1 MKKNVLFFSMLC
13 ALLCISCQDD
23 ALEDIIAQNET
34 NQMVETRSGNSWD
47 TCIQGTLR
55 SGKPVKFPWSDSS
68 TTAIPDDVRTNIA
81 EKDGWRILYTSIEFD
96 GCDVNVTETDAGT
109 NYLLLYNIYTGIL
122 KGFVYEERSVN
133 PNNHAYW
140 VLSTDRKTTLFNF
153 STKFAKPM
161 DSPDSPQEVVLSMV
175 SKNGLTKGF
184 ETGWNC
190 FMTEL
195 AYDPNSINEKLSI
208 FGYSLNKA
216 SITFKGAYQSTSSG
230 TIVTAAQGQSST
242 INGIATSIG
251 QSAKNWIKEKATG
264 DNPIIEIGSAALQ
277 TITEKGISG
286 IISTGLYKIFG
297 SLLGTKRTNYDLSF
311 TTDGSITIEGES
323 TTPSSGLITPI
334 SGIPLNGLNHS
345 LGVWNLATAPVSTLD
360 AYAPLQR
367 CQNGPQRI
375 EYYYKVKHTPFANI
389 QINPILQEQYDRHP
403 SINLI
408 QYIDGSEDEVGY
420 TIPKGA
426 NEIAFREINYSNV
439 MYDDGTT
446 RIAPSDNS
454 YNILIANV
462 LPDRTVDASTPGGRS
477 VPAIALRD
485 RGYYI
490 NDRLACKIM
499 LHFYCANEPYNVKTF
514 IPTYKYNPTQ
524 STRHYA
530 WTQEELDRLGY
541 R

>member
-1 MKKNVLFFSMLC
+1 MKKNILFFNMLC

-23 ALEDIIAQNET
+23 ALEDIIAKNET
-34 NQMVETRSGNSWD
+34 NQMVKTRSGNSWD
-47 TCIQGTLR
+47 TCTHGILR
-55 SGKPVKFPWSDSS
+55 SGKKVRFPWSDSS
-68 TTAIPDDVRTNIA
+68 TTAIPDDVRTDIT
-81 EKDGWRILYTSIEFD
+81 EEYGWRILYTSIEFD

-122 KGFVYEERSVN
+122 KGFVYEERKVGN
-133 PNNHAYW
+133 NNHAYW

-161 DSPDSPQEVVLSMV
+161 DSPDSPQEIVLSMV
-175 SKNGLTKGF
+175 SKNGVTKGF

-190 FMTEL
+190 FITEL
-195 AYDPNSINEKLSI
+195 AYDPNSINEKMSI

-230 TIVTAAQGQSST
+230 TIVTAAQGQSSI
-242 INGIATSIG
+242 INGIATSVG

-277 TITEKGISG
+277 AITEKGISG
-286 IISTGLYKIFG
+286 IINTGLYKIFG
-297 SLLGTKRTNYDLSF
+297 SLLGRSRTNYDLNF

-360 AYAPLQR
+360 AYAPLQKN
-367 CQNGPQRI
+367 QAGPGRM
-375 EYYYKVKHTPFANI
+375 EFYYKVKHTLSADI
-389 QINPILQEQYDRHP
+389 QINPIVQKQYYPHP
-403 SINLI
+403 SISLI
-408 QYIDGSEDEVGY
+408 QYLKGNENEVNY
-420 TIPKGA
+420 TQPKGT
-426 NEIAFREINYSNV
+426 NKIAFRDNSYKDVIYNDETV
-439 MYDDGTT
+439 
-446 RIAPSDNS
+446 RIAPSENI
-454 YNILIANV
+454 YNVLIANV
-462 LPDRTVDASTPGGRS
+462 LPNRTVDASTPGAPS

-485 RGYYI
+485 GNYYI

-499 LHFYCANEPYNVKTF
+499 LHFYCKDEVYNVKTF
-514 IPTYKYNPTQ
+514 IPIYKYNSTQ

-530 WTQEELDRLGY
+530 WTQEELNRLGY
-541 R
+541 